1 MRSKMYINHIISDK
15 MQFWIKENVFT
26 EDLVQSISKSPG
38 QNQTHDQRLVHNPYI
53 IKKNEI
59 KPQTCGIVSLKL

>member
-1 MRSKMYINHIISDK
+1 MYINHVSDK

-26 EDLVQSISKSPG
+26 EDLVQSILKKPQAESH
-38 QNQTHDQRLVHNPYI
+38 THDQRLVHNPYI

-59 KPQTCGIVSLKL
+59 KPPTCGIVSLKL